1 MANTHK
7 VTPKGDLSWFIKW
20 MGSILLIIGLSLR
33 SGGIY
38 PLDLYFTLVGSLLW
52 TYVGMLW
59 HDRSIMLV
67 NMACFSIVLSG
78 IIGAWQ

>member
-7 VTPKGDLSWFIKW
+7 VTPKGDLSWYIKW

-38 PLDLYFTLVGSLLW
+38 PLDYIL
-52 TYVGMLW
+52 
-59 HDRSIMLV
+59 H
-67 NMACFSIVLSG
+67 
-78 IIGAWQ
+78 